1 MNVIFVC
8 NANIVRS
15 QVAEALFNLRSSHK
29 ASSAGVLVD
38 QHMRDHNVISG
49 LLKDGMG
56 NFLPHPILPHPL
68 SYMLERGVDI
78 SENQRTQL
86 TPEMVESADLVVA
99 ILEQDQKVDYLADAR
114 NVEFWDMLDPG
125 GQSEAV
131 ADGVFMEIEGRVEE
145 LVSRI
150 G

>member
-8 NANIVRS
+8 NANIGRS

-29 ASSAGVLVD
+29 ATSAGVRVD
-38 QHMRDHNVISG
+38 QHMRENNVVG
-49 LLKDGMG
+49 KAVKDGAAS
-56 NFLPHPILPHPL
+56 PHSIPF
-68 SYMLERGVDI
+68 MLERGVDV

-86 TPEMVESADLVVA
+86 TPEMANAADLVVA
-99 ILEQDQKVDYLADAR
+99 ILDSDQKVDYLAGAQ
-114 NVEFWDMLDPG
+114 NVEFWDMLDPAG
-125 GQSEAV
+125 HTQTF
-131 ADGVFMEIEGRVEE
+131 ADGVFMEIEKRVEE